1 MLEIDHY
8 AYQNRWRTVN
18 PLAKGIGFI
27 SLLLIAFCST
37 TLIQVVLLLV
47 LAPITCYNSHIGLKK
62 YCRWLFIPFAFLLVS
77 VIGILLSFAWNKE
90 HMLVSIP
97 IGSIY
102 IGINADSIIVAQNAF
117 FRSLC
122 CLAVTYLFV
131 LSTPFDQLIQIGKK
145 THLPKVLLEIIL
157 LTYRFIF
164 IFLDEVAAIKRA
176 QTLRFGYISMK
187 TSYHSLGMLITM
199 LLTRVLSRYSQMTIA
214 LETKLYKG
222 DFHL

>member
-8 AYQNRWRTVN
+8 AYQSRWRTIS
-18 PLAKGIGFI
+18 PLTKAIAFLM
-27 SLLLIAFCST
+27 LLLLALCSNA
-37 TLIQVVLLLV
+37 IVQSALLV
-47 LAPITCYNSHIGLKK
+47 ILAPVTCYNSRISFNK
-62 YCRWLFIPFAFLLVS
+62 YCRWMLIPFAFLLAS
-77 VIGILLSFAWNKE
+77 VMGIILSFGWDNQQMLLS
-90 HMLVSIP
+90 IP
-97 IGSIY
+97 LGSFY
-102 IGINADSIIVAQNAF
+102 IGVHADSLLIAQHAF
-117 FRSLC
+117 LRSLS

-145 THLPKVLLEIIL
+145 SHLPKVLLEIIL

-176 QTLRFGYISMK
+176 QTLRFGYISAK

-199 LLTRVLSRYSQMTIA
+199 LLSRVLSRYSQMTVA
-214 LETKLYKG
+214 LETKLFKG